1 MLNKEEKRREIII
14 YKYILQGIG
23 ERKPEN
29 SRRGD
34 NTDNDPETST
44 KYCA

>member
-1 MLNKEEKRREIII
+1 MLNKEEGKKIII

-34 NTDNDPETST
+34 NTDDDPETST

>member
-1 MLNKEEKRREIII
+1 MLNKEEKRGEIII

-29 SRRGD
+29 SRKRDDTDD
-34 NTDNDPETST
+34 NPETST